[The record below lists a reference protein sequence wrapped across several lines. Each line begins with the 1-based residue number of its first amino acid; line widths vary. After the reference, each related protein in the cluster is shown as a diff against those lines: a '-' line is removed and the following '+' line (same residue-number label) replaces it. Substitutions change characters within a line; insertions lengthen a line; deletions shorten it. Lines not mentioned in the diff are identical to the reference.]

1 MVLLTNGSPLGQSS
15 SFCFYCGRPIRKV
28 PVTKRAQPPED
39 LATTDHLIP
48 KRLRGNKDCPKV
60 FACLSCN
67 QEKYNLTVSEYR
79 LLRAFR
85 AGLVPLP
92 EYKFAAEE
100 RA

>member
-15 SFCFYCGRPIRKV
+15 SFCFYCGRPLRKV
-28 PVTKRAQPPED
+28 AFAPHTIPPRD
-39 LATTDHLIP
+39 AATRDHLIP
-48 KRLRGNKDCPKV
+48 KRLRGKKDCPTV
-60 FACLSCN
+60 SACLVCN
-67 QEKYNLTVSEYR
+67 KEKNDLTVSEYR